1 LGPVLA
7 VDPELGVVVQVG
19 PVEGQVVEFVEQEG
33 LPELEEVE
41 LALCLDLEEVDS
53 TGLESNL
60 SL

>member
-1 LGPVLA
+1 VA
-7 VDPELGVVVQVG
+7 VDPELGVVVQVE